1 MLSKKCS
8 LALDLSLKGICV
20 KERESRS
27 ARDRFQEATILVH
40 KYNVSDFPMLSPSEQ
55 LRGDMAMKVWET
67 NFIERKRLAREVKD
81 ACPKALSS
89 LDKKL
94 IEFEGSNIWKAL
106 GKNDIEMNQQN
117 SRKRREETITTIHE
131 MSQIDLLKINKWL
144 VSPSSQ
150 LQTIAQE
157 IKRIQETFPRV
168 DWRLFTFEVNETTER
183 SKFIVE
189 LLNRCNQC
197 IEHGKASTTRRK

>member
-1 MLSKKCS
+1 
-8 LALDLSLKGICV
+8 
-20 KERESRS
+20 
-27 ARDRFQEATILVH
+27 
-40 KYNVSDFPMLSPSEQ
+40 
-55 LRGDMAMKVWET
+55 MAE
-67 NFIERKRLAREVKD
+67 IKRLAREVKD

-106 GKNDIEMNQQN
+106 GKNDIEMNQHN

-150 LQTIAQE
+150 LQTIAEE
-157 IKRIQETFPRV
+157 IQRMQETFP
-168 DWRLFTFEVNETTER
+168 
-183 SKFIVE
+183 
-189 LLNRCNQC
+189 
-197 IEHGKASTTRRK
+197 